1 MKQVIE
7 YFTSW
12 LVPLWFTSSLW
23 DKCFT
28 FVGLRVQMLVAKKQ
42 KVIGSFLFLYRHMG
56 ANQLLVQDQVRV
68 VQETAIFVSFRVQL
82 DLKMQWKHP
91 NQLHLRL
98 LNLNLT
104 LPEPIL
110 LTPMTGHLWMIK
122 LWLLFHTLYLITT
135 ILHQGK
141 MLMLIFPVF
150 SMVPP
155 LKSGYQHLLNFV
167 LRSYRPD
174 WKAHLLSE
182 VEFAHSLAIPLKSLV
197 SSAAEKTLPF

>member
-1 MKQVIE
+1 
-7 YFTSW
+7 
-12 LVPLWFTSSLW
+12 
-23 DKCFT
+23 
-28 FVGLRVQMLVAKKQ
+28 MLVAKNE
-42 KVIGSFLFLYRHMG
+42 KVIGSFLFLHRHMG
-56 ANQLLVQDQVRV
+56 ANHLLVQDQVRV

-82 DLKMQWKHP
+82 DLKMQRKHP

-104 LPEPIL
+104 LPQWIL
-110 LTPMTGHLWMIK
+110 LTPRTGHLWMIK
-122 LWLLFHTLYLITT
+122 LWSLFHTLHLITV

-167 LRSYRPD
+167 PRSYLPD

-182 VEFAHSLAIPLKSLV
+182 SSICTFSSYPLKSLV
-197 SSAAEKTLPF
+197 SSAAEKIPPF